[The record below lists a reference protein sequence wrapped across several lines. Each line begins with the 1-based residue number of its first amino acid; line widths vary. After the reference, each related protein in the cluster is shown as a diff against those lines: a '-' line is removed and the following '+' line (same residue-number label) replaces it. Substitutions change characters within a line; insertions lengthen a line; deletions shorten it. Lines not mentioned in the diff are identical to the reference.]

1 MNDKN
6 QQSIRIRVLCAFV
19 IFAFICYL
27 GILYDVQVNHYDE
40 YLSRSIRS
48 IAIEEKV
55 EASRGIIT
63 DRKGRVLVSS
73 RPSYNLTFDA
83 TRLKEG
89 EDQNTSILKLLELCQ
104 DYDVTWTDN
113 LPISKCSPFSYNLDQ
128 MPDTQIKRFVTY
140 IKSLPE
146 AKDLLGAYLVRHPEY
161 VHSNE
166 TMAILEQ
173 AEISDEDK
181 GNQLVQLISAE
192 TLTEEVL
199 NNSGVT
205 ADKLLEIMSQ
215 KYSTAGKFSAE
226 ENRAVLGIRYEMDL
240 RKLANYDPYILAE
253 DIDVSFISLLSD
265 GKYAGV
271 KVESTSTREYE
282 TMYAA
287 HILGTVGRMQKE
299 DWEELK
305 DQGYDMNDWIGRDG
319 VEQAFEEYLKGTDGR
334 RVVSTNKDGKVTGE
348 YYSKEPEPGNTV
360 ELTIDLNLQQAVEEI
375 LTDTITEMNK
385 KDGMTSRGAAAVV
398 ERVGTGEILALAS
411 YPTFDLSSY
420 RQNFQQLN
428 NDPASP
434 LFNRATQGTYA
445 PGSTLKPLTAI
456 AALEENKITINEK
469 INCPRTWRYP
479 GDPKSYANC
488 WYRGH
493 HGDLNVTGALAVSC
507 NYFFSEMGYRLGM
520 DTLREYLMKF
530 GLGKPTGLEI
540 GDASG
545 LLPENPEG
553 QNQAPWAAFGQAN
566 QLYSPIQLAN
576 YISTLV
582 SGGKHCD
589 THLLKA
595 VKSYDNGEVIKVGDC
610 SPKDIIDIPE
620 DHLQAVKEGM
630 RDLTTGSLS
639 VYFKDCIVSAG
650 AKTGTAQVYRDTKE
664 NGVFVCFAP
673 YEEPEISVAIVI
685 EKGGS
690 GSALASSAVKILN
703 AYFSAD
709 EVGTAIISENQLL
722 P

>member
-420 RQNFQQLN
+420 
-428 NDPASP
+428 S
-434 LFNRATQGTYA
+434 
-445 PGSTLKPLTAI
+445 
-456 AALEENKITINEK
+456 
-469 INCPRTWRYP
+469 
-479 GDPKSYANC
+479 
-488 WYRGH
+488 
-493 HGDLNVTGALAVSC
+493 
-507 NYFFSEMGYRLGM
+507 
-520 DTLREYLMKF
+520 
-530 GLGKPTGLEI
+530 
-540 GDASG
+540 
-545 LLPENPEG
+545 
-553 QNQAPWAAFGQAN
+553 
-566 QLYSPIQLAN
+566 
-576 YISTLV
+576 
-582 SGGKHCD
+582 
-589 THLLKA
+589 
-595 VKSYDNGEVIKVGDC
+595 
-610 SPKDIIDIPE
+610 
-620 DHLQAVKEGM
+620 
-630 RDLTTGSLS
+630 
-639 VYFKDCIVSAG
+639 
-650 AKTGTAQVYRDTKE
+650 
-664 NGVFVCFAP
+664 
-673 YEEPEISVAIVI
+673 
-685 EKGGS
+685 
-690 GSALASSAVKILN
+690 ASS
-703 AYFSAD
+703 F
-709 EVGTAIISENQLL
+709 VGKVRPTRFPSTST
-722 P
+722 